1 MNAVIFDLDGTLI
14 DSLPDIRTSL
24 NSVLTNYGYQS
35 ISVTEVKNMIGRGS
49 EVLLKEA
56 FQHAGAKMDSQTL
69 ASCVKSFTSHYER
82 NSTSKTKVFPG
93 ALSAL
98 QTLSARGIKMGVCTN
113 KPHAIAH
120 TILESLGL
128 DKYFP
133 VCIGKGKLPHHK
145 PDSRHYNCVAAGLNV
160 KPQETLY
167 VGDSET
173 DVKTARNAGVPII
186 LVSHGYSKKPA
197 NTLGGDLLINHFS
210 EMPNAIDKLFATMRP
225 VL

>member
-24 NSVLTNYGYQS
+24 NSVLTDYGYQS
-35 ISVTEVKNMIGRGS
+35 ISITEVKNMIGRGS
-49 EVLLKEA
+49 EILLKEA
-56 FQHAGAKMDSQTL
+56 FQHAGAKMDSKTL

-82 NSTSKTKVFPG
+82 NPISQTTVFPG
-93 ALSAL
+93 TLLAL
-98 QTLSARGIKMGVCTN
+98 QTLSTKGIRMGVCTN
-113 KPHAIAH
+113 KPHAIAL
-120 TILESLGL
+120 TILKSLNL